1 MAKRVTFEIFLE
13 RSINVFGD
21 KYDYSKVVFEKVD
34 KKVIIVCKEHGEYLM
49 RPRAH
54 YVDKRGCPKCNKTGK
69 SGFSTSKEN
78 PWIGETKYIYLIEVV
93 NDNERF
99 LKFGVSVNG
108 VILRLKKGEFPYQ
121 YNILFE
127 KKIKDGNIA
136 IEIEQK
142 LKTKYHSKIGYKTA
156 LSFRGDTEC
165 LDYGIKEH
173 LLKDIIKITNKI

>member
-1 MAKRVTFEIFLE
+1 MAKRITFEIFLE
-13 RSINVFGD
+13 RSQNVFGD
-21 KYDYSKVVFEKVD
+21 RYDYSKVEFEKVD
-34 KKVIIVCKEHGEYLM
+34 KKVIIICKEHGEFLM

-54 YVDKRGCPKCNKTGK
+54 YVDRRGCPKCNKTGK

-78 PWIGETKYIYLIEVV
+78 PWINEPKDIYLVEVV

-108 VILRLKKGEFPYQ
+108 VVERLKKGEFPYQ

-127 KKIKDGNIA
+127 KRIKDGNKA
-136 IEIEQK
+136 IELEQK
-142 LKTKYHSKIGYKTA
+142 LKEKYHTKIGYKTS

-165 LDYGIKEH
+165 LDFGIKEH
-173 LLKDIIKITNKI
+173 LSKDLTMLTKNL